1 MNKNIRVA
9 LTGFMGVGKSSVA
22 RHLSNLLNCKRLD
35 LDYFIEEHEGRKIA
49 QIIDSD
55 GEEKYRQIEAKWL
68 KQALDRSD
76 ARIFSLGG
84 GAWTTESNRK
94 LLKEHG
100 FTSVWLEA
108 TFDHCWRNISLSRK
122 DRPLARDK
130 QKTLRLFEARQKVY
144 CLAEWHFIIRPDLT
158 SYDVA
163 RQMREEIFS

>member
-55 GEEKYRQIEAKWL
+55 GEEKYRQMEAKWL

-76 ARIFSLGG
+76 AHFFTWRRGMDDRG
-84 GAWTTESNRK
+84 EPQTTERAWVY
-94 LLKEHG
+94 E
-100 FTSVWLEA
+100 
-108 TFDHCWRNISLSRK
+108 R
-122 DRPLARDK
+122 LARGNVRS
-130 QKTLRLFEARQKVY
+130 L
-144 CLAEWHFIIRPDLT
+144 LAEYLAFQKRP
-158 SYDVA
+158 SIGPRQAKDVTA
-163 RQMREEIFS
+163 L